1 MQIANCKSPNV
12 PVLQF
17 AICILQFAICYSYLS
32 SVVVAQF
39 DNTTRVT
46 SVYPDISIEAAT
58 HLRTASS
65 YVMDENWTEA
75 VDLYHKLIERFGDK
89 VVQVGSRSLYV
100 TVRDYCHM
108 QLAAMPPKALQLY
121 RQRIDSQAEAWFK
134 LGVRDRDRE
143 SLSRVVEQAFA
154 SSWGDKALD
163 ALAEIAFEA
172 GDFDQASMAWGRIY
186 SADRNKNEGAE
197 MSAAQLV
204 YPDSR
209 IDRPLVEAK
218 QVLCLIFLGL
228 KDPATKAIAEFRS
241 RYPGAR
247 GFLGGSEGVLADRLA
262 AIARDAA
269 HAAAPQDENW

>member
-65 YVMDENWTEA
+65 YVMDQNWVEA
-75 VDLYHKLIERFGDK
+75 VDLYHKLIEKFGDK
-89 VVQVGSRSLYV
+89 VVQVGSRSLFV

-108 QLAAMPPKALQLY
+108 QLAAMPPKALVLY
-121 RQRIDSQAEAWFK
+121 RQRVDAQADAWLK
-134 LGVRDRDRE
+134 VGIRDRDRE

-154 SSWGDKALD
+154 SSWGDNALN
-163 ALAEIAFEA
+163 ALAEMAFEA
-172 GDFDQASMAWGRIY
+172 GDFDQASMAWGRIHRLPRENEQP
-186 SADRNKNEGAE
+186 SDAATAD
-197 MSAAQLV
+197 LL
-204 YPDSR
+204 YPDSEL
-209 IDRPLVEAK
+209 DRPLIEAK
-218 QVLCLIFLGL
+218 QVLCLIFLGR
-228 KDPATKAIAEFRS
+228 KDAATKAIAQFRA
-241 RYPGAR
+241 RYPVAR
-247 GFLGGSEGVLADRLA
+247 GFLGGSEAVLADRLA
-262 AIARDAA
+262 AIARDAV
-269 HAAAPQDENW
+269 QS